1 MFKHL
6 LLALCVVAGLW
17 SPTAADAQAIGGAN
31 TIVCNKT
38 AVFSGVTGVTSLIA
52 GVAGKTISICGW
64 HVTSNSATA
73 ATFQITSGT
82 QTTTACDTG
91 TVNITPALSIL
102 NTAPSADHIDFAI
115 TSAGTPGIGGSAV
128 SSPAICVNP
137 SITGISGLVY
147 YSQY

>member
-1 MFKHL
+1 MLRLFL
-6 LLALCVVAGLW
+6 FLLCVVAGLW
-17 SPTAADAQAIGGAN
+17 APTAANAQAIGGPN
-31 TIVCNKT
+31 TIICNKT

-64 HVTSNSATA
+64 HVTSNLATA

-82 QTTTACDTG
+82 QTTTACDTD
-91 TVNITPALSIL
+91 TVNITPVLNIL

-115 TSAGTPGIGGSAV
+115 ASAGAPGIGGSAV
-128 SSPAICVNP
+128 SAPAICVNP